1 MIHFSKHMGV
11 IEQGMQSKKI
21 TITISSETNL
31 SDAIYKALN
40 PQKKQ
45 CCERGLHQT
54 VNASLGQENIDLY
67 RGKSAYIAAE
77 WRSQIGVML
86 G

>member
-1 MIHFSKHMGV
+1 MDAV
-11 IEQGMQSKKI
+11 EQSMQSKKI
-21 TITISSETNL
+21 TITISPETTL
-31 SDAIYKALN
+31 SDAICKALN
-40 PQKKQ
+40 PLKKY
-45 CCERGLHQT
+45 CYKRGLHQT
-54 VNASLGQENIDLY
+54 VNASLAQENIDQY

>member
-1 MIHFSKHMGV
+1 MGV

-31 SDAIYKALN
+31 YDAIYKALN

-45 CCERGLHQT
+45 CFERGLHQT

>member
-1 MIHFSKHMGV
+1 
-11 IEQGMQSKKI
+11 
-21 TITISSETNL
+21 
-31 SDAIYKALN
+31 
-40 PQKKQ
+40 
-45 CCERGLHQT
+45 
-54 VNASLGQENIDLY
+54 VNASLAQENIDQY

>member
-1 MIHFSKHMGV
+1 
-11 IEQGMQSKKI
+11 MQSKKI
-21 TITISSETNL
+21 TITVSPETTL
-31 SDAIYKALN
+31 SDAISKALD
-40 PQKKQ
+40 PQKK
-45 CCERGLHQT
+45 CKESGLHQT
-54 VNASLGQENIDLY
+54 VNASLNQENIDLH